1 MAEMEQT
8 KIEEQKT
15 GGAYVKDLEK
25 KATFL
30 KELLSFVEDKA
41 LGFLMEKT
49 EEEDNIPLSEAKN
62 FCNNKNGGIFYASSP

>member
-1 MAEMEQT
+1 MVETKQT
-8 KIEEQKT
+8 KIEKQKT
-15 GGAYVKDLEK
+15 GGVYVKDLEK

-49 EEEDNIPLSEAKN
+49 EEENNISLSEAK
-62 FCNNKNGGIFYASSP
+62 KLL

>member
-8 KIEEQKT
+8 KIEKQAS
-15 GGAYVKDLEK
+15 GAYVKDLEK

-49 EEEDNIPLSEAKN
+49 EEENNISLSEAK
-62 FCNNKNGGIFYASSP
+62 KLL